1 MGGFGVLGF
10 WGVWGC
16 KEECDGVSCGRP
28 VRALKGRKCLGLICN
43 LGVCI
48 GRVLFYCKE
57 CGPGG
62 VVICCGRSLLS
73 GG

>member
-1 MGGFGVLGF
+1 M
-10 WGVWGC
+10 
-16 KEECDGVSCGRP
+16 SYGRP
-28 VRALKGRKCLGLICN
+28 VRVLKGRKCLGSICN